1 MLYGLPLPPS
11 QVERLALLGK
21 RLGAGSISVLID
33 HADQLSHLQG
43 FRDAAGFSIGIFV
56 KVDIGYHRAG
66 LPVHSQETTDLLRS
80 ILEHKEYGTSHELF
94 GFYSHAG
101 HSYGGGSSTAA
112 MKLLVQEIEG
122 LSSVADTAVF
132 IAKEVGIEGS
142 LHTRYV
148 LSVGATP
155 TSTSVE
161 NLLHKHPS
169 PEIHEQ
175 MIELIN
181 AITNASAS
189 YSVELHA
196 GVYPILDLQQL
207 ATKASPSPQSHGVPL
222 DLTYSDIALTILAE
236 VVSLY
241 SYREPSEALIAAGS
255 LALGREPCKSYSG
268 WGLVSVWDRT
278 SNTID
283 ASDWMVGR
291 ISQEHGILQRV
302 SSLSR
307 GDELS
312 VGLKVRIWP
321 NHACI
326 AGAGFG
332 YYFIVDSSL
341 PEGRRDEVIDV
352 WVRCR
357 GW

>member
-11 QVERLALLGK
+11 QVQRLALLGK
-21 RLGAGSISVLID
+21 RLGAGSVSVLVD
-33 HADQLSHLQG
+33 HADQLIHLQR
-43 FRDAAGFSIGIFV
+43 FRDVAGFSVGIFV
-56 KVDIGYHRAG
+56 KIDIGYHRAG
-66 LPVHSQETTDLLRS
+66 LPVHSQEAAGLFRS
-80 ILEHKEYGTSHELF
+80 ILEHREYGTSHELL

-101 HSYGGGSSTAA
+101 HSYGGGSSNVA
-112 MKLLVQEIEG
+112 MELLVQEIEG
-122 LSSVADTAVF
+122 LNSAADAAVS
-132 IAKEVGIEGS
+132 IAKEVGNKGC
-142 LHTRYV
+142 LHTRFV

-155 TSTSVE
+155 TATSVE
-161 NLLHKHPS
+161 NLLHEQSS
-169 PEIHEQ
+169 PEIYDQ
-175 MIELIN
+175 KIKLSN

-196 GVYPILDLQQL
+196 GVYPVLDMQQL

-241 SYREPSEALIAAGS
+241 SHREPSEALIAAGS
-255 LALGREPCKSYSG
+255 VALGREPCKSYSG
-268 WGLVSVWDRT
+268 WGVVSAWDRT

-283 ASDWMVGR
+283 AGDWIVGR

-302 SSLSR
+302 SVSSR
-307 GDELS
+307 DELS
-312 VGLKVRIWP
+312 IGQKVRIWP

-326 AGAGFG
+326 AGAGFD
-332 YYFIVDSSL
+332 YYFVVDSSL
-341 PEGRRDEVIDV
+341 PEGRKDEIIDV